1 MRTLLFFSLVIIAA
15 AGYIGYFND
24 TVVSVAVTSTK
35 SYDVGL
41 VTLLLGCLTAGLA
54 MGLGGTMLRDAQLF
68 FVNLS
73 AKRRLRHTDRVHTLF
88 QQAERER
95 LAGRAAKARELYKKI
110 NKINPEYVPAISRTG
125 DLARQKGAHKEAV
138 SLHRL
143 AFRLD
148 PDDPN
153 HRLSMIDDYM
163 AMESYGSAVQLI
175 EQVLAEDAKS
185 QTLLMRLRDIHAKT
199 GEWDAATSAQE
210 QLIKTAMTGLDSK
223 GEAATL
229 AGFRYEAAA
238 ARLAAGKTERGKSIL
253 KEMVRQNS
261 TFAPA
266 YMSLGSV
273 LMGEGKASEAL
284 ALYRDAYE
292 QTRDESFL
300 PAIENLFIVQLE
312 EPREAIRYFT
322 TLVERDPKSL
332 PLRYF
337 LGRIYYRLEMIDD
350 ALHVLTQLE
359 HQAGGSPA
367 VNEMVG
373 RISLRRGEVGEA
385 LSAFGEASP
394 AVPYG
399 CKQCG
404 MGQDQWAPRCAAC
417 GQWGQVVPVLAI
429 TQRADT
435 IPGETLPVQ
444 PARA

>member
-1 MRTLLFFSLVIIAA
+1 MRILLFFSLVIIAA

-24 TVVSVAVTSTK
+24 TVVSIAVTRTR

-41 VTLLLGCLTAGLA
+41 VTLVLGCMTLGLA

-68 FVNLS
+68 FVNLG
-73 AKRRLRHTDRVHTLF
+73 ARRRARNTDKVQTLF
-88 QQAERER
+88 CQAERER

-110 NKINPEYVPAISRTG
+110 NKINPEYIPAISRAG
-125 DLARQKGAHKEAV
+125 DLARERGAHKEAV

-163 AMESYGSAVQLI
+163 GMESYGSAVQLI
-175 EQVLAEDAKS
+175 EQALAEDAKNQS
-185 QTLLMRLRDIHAKT
+185 LLLRLRGIHATT
-199 GEWDAATSAQE
+199 GEWDAAVSAQE
-210 QLIKTAMTGLDSK
+210 RLVKTAMTGLDSRQ
-223 GEAATL
+223 EAATL
-229 AGFRYEAAA
+229 AGFRFEAANA
-238 ARLAAGKTERGKSIL
+238 LLSEGNTDQAKRTL
-253 KEMVRQNS
+253 KEMVRQQA

-266 YMSLGSV
+266 YMALGRV
-273 LMGEGKASEAL
+273 LLGEGKPSEAL
-284 ALYRDAYE
+284 TLYRDAYE

-322 TLVERDPKSL
+322 TLVERDPNSL

-359 HQAGGSPA
+359 HQAGASPA
-367 VNEMVG
+367 INEMVG

-394 AVPYG
+394 AVPYD
-399 CKQCG
+399 CKKCG
-404 MGQDQWAPRCAAC
+404 MGHDAWAARCAAC
-417 GQWGQVVPVLAI
+417 GTWGQVAPALAI
-429 TQRADT
+429 ANSADA
-435 IPGETLPVQ
+435 GALPPAQ
-444 PARA
+444 PART